1 MYDNPFLYA
10 DGTAKEEDLDR
21 IEQKFHIKIP
31 KEMREHYL
39 AYNGGRPERTVFTD
53 KNGDEYFVD
62 RFIPVRERYKRPL
75 EKTLVLLRADDGVI
89 PDWLIPF
96 AEEDGGNLFC
106 FSVREADPGAVYY
119 YNHEFEY
126 GEDPEEHIT
135 WLAESLTAFLNA
147 LTENEE
153 DGDEDD
159 EDDPDE
165 DDD

>member
-1 MYDNPFLYA
+1 M
-10 DGTAKEEDLDR
+10 DL
-21 IEQKFHIKIP
+21 
-31 KEMREHYL
+31 L
-39 AYNGGRPERTVFTD
+39 
-53 KNGDEYFVD
+53 
-62 RFIPVRERYKRPL
+62 IPVRERFKRPL
-75 EKTLVLLRADDGVI
+75 EKRLELLRADDGVI

-96 AEEDGGNLFC
+96 AEEGGGNLFC
-106 FSVREADPGAVYY
+106 FSVRESDPGAIYY

-153 DGDEDD
+153 DGDD